1 MSMALQ
7 NNHRPVVLHYN
18 SRYLPLTENWIY
30 SILRHHRTF
39 DPVFITRK
47 TQHLNLFPLEKIF
60 SLDHLNQAAQVLQLI
75 YSKLVG
81 YIPFFYSVCNASG
94 ASVLHVH
101 FGYQG
106 IKLLGL
112 KRKAGLPMVCSF
124 YGDDAYHYP
133 LKPGV
138 INKYRKLFAEADR
151 ILVLGPAMKSYLV
164 GLGCPEEKIRIHHLG
179 IDTRAIACK
188 PRHQKP
194 NEPVRFMTSCSLLPK
209 KGVGLA
215 LQALAGLKDRY
226 AFTLDLVGDGPLRQ
240 SLQELAVACGLADRL
255 TWHGYRPYS
264 FVIEQ
269 MYECDVLIQA
279 SLTTADN
286 RKEGTPVAI
295 MDAMATG
302 MAVVA
307 TRHSDIPEIVE
318 EGVTGLLAE
327 ENDVEGL
334 RKCFQQI
341 LENPELIE
349 KFGLRGRE
357 KVEREFNVEALTG
370 QLEMHYRELIDRQ
383 AAP

>member
-1 MSMALQ
+1 MESP
-7 NNHRPVVLHYN
+7 NNHKPVVLHYN
-18 SRYLPLTENWIY
+18 SRYLPLTENWIH
-30 SILRHHRTF
+30 SILRHHKAF
-39 DPVFITRK
+39 EPVFVTRK
-47 TQHLNLFPLEKIF
+47 TQNLHLFPLEKVF
-60 SLDHLNQAAQVLQLI
+60 SLDQLNEAAQVMHLI

-81 YIPFFYSVCNASG
+81 YIPFFYSVCKTSTP
-94 ASVLHVH
+94 SVLHVH
-101 FGYQG
+101 FGYHG

-112 KRKAGLPMVCSF
+112 KRKTGLPMVCSF

-133 LKPGV
+133 LKQGV
-138 INKYRKLFAEADR
+138 KKKYRRLFAEADS
-151 ILVLGPAMKSYLV
+151 ILVLGPAMKNHLV

-179 IDTRAIACK
+179 IDTGAIACK
-188 PRHQKP
+188 PRFRKP
-194 NEPVRFMTSCSLLPK
+194 NHPVRFMTSCSLLPK

-240 SLQELAVACGLADRL
+240 SLHELAVASGIADRL

-264 FVIEQ
+264 FVIEK

-279 SLTTADN
+279 SLATADN

-318 EGVTGLLAE
+318 DGVTGLLAD

-334 RKCFQQI
+334 RSCFQKL
-341 LENPELIE
+341 LEQPELIE

-357 KVEREFNVEALTG
+357 KVERGFNVETLTG
-370 QLEMHYRELIDRQ
+370 QLEAHYRELITRKV
-383 AAP
+383 AP